1 VPTEKTVLQKIEA
14 AVVGGLL
21 GAPESFVR
29 RMTKE
34 RWEVGGELL
43 DRRTQYMFTIGRPVE
58 RSMPNMTAAEARSY
72 YGRLCRVLEATPP
85 EIGRTSELTI
95 PMRSGLR
102 PARAYYPPGADAP
115 RGGWPGLVYYHGGGH
130 TIGSI
135 ETHDTLCRRLCS
147 AARCIVVS
155 VDYRLAPEHPF
166 PAALEDCY
174 DAYRWVRVNA
184 HELGM
189 TFDRVAVGG
198 DSAGGNLA
206 AVVSSIARDEEQ
218 PMPCVQLLIY
228 PGVGTLDH
236 AGRKRPELQTGYGLD
251 AETTRWFSENY
262 VSECERAN
270 PRAAPLQLASHEGL
284 PPAIIVTAQFDL
296 LCEEGLEYVAKLE
309 RAGVPVTHQ
318 HQKDLHHGFAT
329 MSVLPR
335 AQEAIAELAA
345 ALRDAL
351 YT

>member
-29 RMTKE
+29 RMTKQ
-34 RWEVGGELL
+34 RWTVGGELL
-43 DRRTQYMFTIGRPVE
+43 DRRTQFMFTIGRSVE
-58 RSMPNMTAAEARSY
+58 QSMPNMTAPEARAY
-72 YGRLCRVLEATPP
+72 YWRLCRVLEATPP

-115 RGGWPGLVYYHGGGH
+115 IHGRPGLVYYHGGGH
-130 TIGSI
+130 TIGSL
-135 ETHDTLCRRLCS
+135 ETHDTLCRRLCREAS
-147 AARCIVVS
+147 CIVVS

-166 PAALEDCY
+166 PAALEDSY

-184 HELGM
+184 HELGIAS
-189 TFDRVAVGG
+189 DRVAVGG

-206 AVVSSIARDEEQ
+206 AVVSALTRDEAQ
-218 PMPCVQLLIY
+218 PMPCIQLLIY
-228 PGVGTLDH
+228 PGVGPVDH
-236 AGRKRPELQTGYGLD
+236 IGRKKPELQKGYGLD
-251 AETTRWFSENY
+251 AATTRWFSENY
-262 VSECERAN
+262 VPGDERDN
-270 PRAAPLQLASHEGL
+270 PLAAPLRLPSHRGL

-296 LCEEGLEYVAKLE
+296 LCEEGLEYVSKLG

-318 HQKDLHHGFAT
+318 HQKNLHHGFAT

-335 AQEAIAELAA
+335 AREAITELAA

-351 YT
+351 YA